1 MKTFILQ
8 TYSSTK
14 AFTLVETMVATAIIT
29 MVILGPLTVAITSA
43 SYAKDSKDAITASYL
58 AHEGIE
64 LVRYKRDSA
73 YVECQNGAPTC
84 VPVSFAAAQM
94 ENTQQASWRIFK
106 ERMRNAVNPI
116 LGLQPSCF
124 TDDNQDGCSFDV
136 YGMTNTGSDAG
147 ERFIGTDDRC
157 STLYNDDRSDQPTG
171 YNPSGFGF
179 TDRMYICKE
188 NGLTYS
194 YSDSG
199 YKRVIKLTSTTGFFA
214 DPYEKTY
221 EDDLRVEATVTY
233 TRGMGILH
241 TARAIDYLHAR
252 P

>member
-8 TYSSTK
+8 KYPSTK
-14 AFTLVETMVATAIIT
+14 AFTLVETLVATAIIT

-43 SYAKDSKDAITASYL
+43 SYAKDSKDAITATYL

-64 LVRYKRDSA
+64 LVRFKRDSA
-73 YVECQNGAPTC
+73 FVECQNGVSTC
-84 VPVSFAAAQM
+84 IPQSFAAAQM
-94 ENTQQASWRIFK
+94 ENIQQASWRTFK

-124 TDDNQDGCSFDV
+124 SDDNQDGCSFDTF
-136 YGMTNTGSDAG
+136 GITNTGSDAG

-157 STLYNDDRSDQPTG
+157 STLYNDNRVDQQYG
-171 YNPSGFGF
+171 YNTAGFGF
-179 TDRMYICKE
+179 TDRMYACKAS
-188 NGLTYS
+188 GASYS
-194 YSDSG
+194 YMDSG
-199 YKRVIKLTSTTGFFA
+199 YKRIIKLTSLSRPFA
-214 DPYEKTY
+214 DTYEKTY
-221 EDDLRVEATVTY
+221 EDDVRVESTVTY
-233 TRGMGILH
+233 TRGMGIKH